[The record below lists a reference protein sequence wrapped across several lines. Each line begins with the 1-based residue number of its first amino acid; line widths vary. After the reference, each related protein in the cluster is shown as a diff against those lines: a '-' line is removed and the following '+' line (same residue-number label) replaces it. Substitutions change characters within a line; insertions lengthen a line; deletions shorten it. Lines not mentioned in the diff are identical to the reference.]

1 MPSFQYGGNQTFG
14 IQNNQTPPAQ
24 QPQLQ
29 PQQNSSSPSM
39 GQSVAR
45 QQPPAQQP
53 QLQSQQ
59 PPAQSNYYGQSSPSP
74 PNQQPQVNNQSYGMT
89 QTYAPQGARNLQPQY
104 GGGQTYSQNSV
115 YSQPSQGAQRPQVQN
130 YTGNS
135 GMGQPQNGSGQTY
148 GISSAPP
155 PASSGTSQ
163 HFQPQYGGGQ
173 NVGLTNPPATQN
185 YQPQAQNGSGQTIG
199 PTSGNSPMGWSNW
212 TPNNGTQNGQQ
223 WQPTAAPAP
232 VQAAPMAATVAR
244 PVSAAPAQ
252 SIENQ
257 ALGGAGASASQTQS
271 FLSALNQA
279 GAGNNNTFMNQAPA
293 AQAAVSPLLGP
304 LAASS
309 QAAPTF
315 SYNQGLGASGATN
328 VFGALNPTVGQN
340 FNPNGVTA
348 DGTYGGASEPPG
360 TSPQLPSTLP
370 LTNYFQNGNNPFAT
384 GTPSSQPQ
392 NGSQQTF
399 GIQTPLTSDERAKT
413 GINPDRKDTK
423 DFLDSLKAYQY
434 EYKNQKHGE
443 GPQWSVMAQDLE
455 KTPVGKSAVIN
466 TPEGKKVNY
475 ARLEAVHLASTAMLN
490 ERITKL
496 ESKLKASI
504 GKKGK

>member
-1 MPSFQYGGNQTFG
+1 MPVFQQGGQQTFG
-14 IQNNQTPPAQ
+14 IQNNQTPA
-24 QPQLQ
+24 PQTGSQ
-29 PQQNSSSPSM
+29 
-39 GQSVAR
+39 GAAR
-45 QQPPAQQP
+45 QQPQAQQNQP

-59 PPAQSNYYGQSSPSP
+59 PPAQSNYYGQGSSA
-74 PNQQPQVNNQSYGMT
+74 PNQQPQVNNT
-89 QTYAPQGARNLQPQY
+89 
-104 GGGQTYSQNSV
+104 TYSQNSV
-115 YSQPSQGAQRPQVQN
+115 YSQPQGVQRPQVQS
-130 YTGNS
+130 YTGNN
-135 GMGQPQNGSGQTY
+135 GMGQPQYGGGQTY
-148 GISSAPP
+148 GTSSAPP

-163 HFQPQYGGGQ
+163 NFQPQYGGGQ
-173 NVGLTNPPATQN
+173 NVGMTNPPAATQN
-185 YQPQAQNGSGQTIG
+185 FQAQNGSGQTIG

-232 VQAAPMAATVAR
+232 VQAGLRPSVAR

-279 GAGNNNTFMNQAPA
+279 GAGSNNTFMNQAPA

-304 LAASS
+304 LATSS
-309 QAAPTF
+309 QAAPTY

-328 VFGALNPTVGQN
+328 VFGALNPATGQN

-348 DGTYGGASEPPG
+348 DGTYGQSSGSSPG
-360 TSPQLPSTLP
+360 PSSTLP
-370 LTNYFQNGNNPFAT
+370 YTMPSNYFANGSPFPPS
-384 GTPSSQPQ
+384 GTAPSSQPQ
-392 NGSQQTF
+392 IGSQQTF

-413 GINPDRKDTK
+413 GIAPDRKDTK

-434 EYKNQKHGE
+434 EYKDQKHGE

-496 ESKLKASI
+496 ESKLRKASI